1 MTHSTHRAR
10 QGKRRQGLSRYRNIT
25 QYIALLSPAEAATFL
40 ALAQKSDY
48 MTYQSAVCEQTLADM
63 LQIDVSTVRRHI
75 AHMVSAR
82 LVRRRTDTLPGGHRK
97 NHYTLATR
105 HYSRIDVERLLS
117 LPLPLRHKGFAAQ
130 LKTLCHNASNL
141 CLLPATEIARRL
153 GMARRTA
160 ETYLR
165 DLCQMGLLM
174 RTERGYELTRTD
186 IFDPGQLS
194 DEERLRLFHPEAGR
208 YATRDIKANIQL
220 NQSLLQAHPVPDT
233 YTM

>member
-75 AHMVSAR
+75 ARMVSAR

-97 NHYTLATR
+97 NH
-105 HYSRIDVERLLS
+105 
-117 LPLPLRHKGFAAQ
+117 
-130 LKTLCHNASNL
+130 
-141 CLLPATEIARRL
+141 
-153 GMARRTA
+153 
-160 ETYLR
+160 
-165 DLCQMGLLM
+165 
-174 RTERGYELTRTD
+174 
-186 IFDPGQLS
+186 
-194 DEERLRLFHPEAGR
+194 
-208 YATRDIKANIQL
+208 
-220 NQSLLQAHPVPDT
+220 
-233 YTM
+233 